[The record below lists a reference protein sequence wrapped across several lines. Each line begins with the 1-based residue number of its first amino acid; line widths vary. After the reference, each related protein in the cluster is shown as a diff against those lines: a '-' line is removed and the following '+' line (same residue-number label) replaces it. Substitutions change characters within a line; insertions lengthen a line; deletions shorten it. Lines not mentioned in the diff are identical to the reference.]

1 MRAGF
6 TTERFGRHPM
16 SEQTGAPAEGA
27 QNPEATQGDP
37 ADKPLGPNGE
47 KALKSEREAR
57 AAAEKQAAELK
68 AQLDQI
74 EAANLSEL
82 ERAQRA
88 AQEAQSQ
95 LAEITRQN
103 LRNSVA
109 LAKGVPADLVEFL
122 TGESEQEISAKAE
135 VLMARLSAPTSPKPD
150 PSQGAGSGAAKGSA
164 ADQFAEFFNSQLGG

>member
-1 MRAGF
+1 
-6 TTERFGRHPM
+6 M

-27 QNPEATQGDP
+27 ENLEATQGDP

-57 AAAEKQAAELK
+57 AAAEKSAAELK
-68 AQLDQI
+68 ARLDSI
-74 EAANLSEL
+74 EAANLSDL
-82 ERAQRA
+82 EKAQKA
-88 AQEAQSQ
+88 AADAQAQ
-95 LAEITRQN
+95 LADITRQN

-122 TGESEQEISAKAE
+122 TGESEQEISVKAD
-135 VLMARLSAPTSPKPD
+135 VLMSRLNAPTTPKPD

-164 ADQFAEFFNSQLGG
+164 SDQFAEFFTSQLGG

>member
-1 MRAGF
+1 
-6 TTERFGRHPM
+6 M

-27 QNPEATQGDP
+27 AENPEATQGDP
-37 ADKPLGPNGE
+37 VDKPLGPNGE

-57 AAAEKQAAELK
+57 AAAEKSASELK
-68 AQLDQI
+68 ARLDAI
-74 EAANLSEL
+74 EAANLSDL
-82 ERAQRA
+82 EKAQKA
-88 AQEAQSQ
+88 AADAQAQ
-95 LAEITRQN
+95 LADITRQN

-122 TGESEQEISAKAE
+122 TGESEQEISAKAD
-135 VLMARLSAPTSPKPD
+135 VLMSRLNAPTTPKPD